1 MASLDRTREYLVRL
15 LTNDRGET
23 TGIRGHSHPQL
34 GTVVPLFSNEEELN
48 KYLAVVDEKQAF
60 LDILERASQHVASED
75 LTPGGAIYASV
86 QELAQI
92 LETYDVDYLVV
103 DPLSPGAWQRYYP
116 APHKGQL

>member
-15 LTNDRGET
+15 LTNDKGEI

-60 LDILERASQHVASED
+60 LDMLERAPQHVASED

-92 LETYDVDYLVV
+92 LKTYDVDYLVV

>member
-48 KYLAVVDEKQAF
+48 KYLAVVDENQAF
-60 LDILERASQHVASED
+60 LDMLERAPQHVGSED